1 MSITEALS
9 KIQKELN
16 APKSQYNSFGNYRYR
31 NCEDIL
37 AAVKP
42 LLDDG
47 TITLTDDIVMVGN
60 RIYVKAI
67 ATFTKGNDSI
77 SVSAFAREPED
88 KKGMDASQI
97 TGAASSYA
105 RKYALNGLLCID
117 DNKDA
122 DHPVEPVK
130 ATPKETVTARNGN
143 GNGKAKSASNDPME
157 TWSVPVAP
165 VAPPKPPALNM
176 KKVLDPDDKLGDFKA
191 MQYEKQEPDF

>member
-1 MSITEALS
+1 MVTKVINEVTAMSITEALS
-9 KIQKELN
+9 KIQRELN
-16 APKSQYNSFGNYRYR
+16 APKSQYNSFGKYHYR

-42 LLDDG
+42 LLGDG
-47 TITLTDDIVMVGN
+47 TITLSDEIVQIGN

-97 TGAASSYA
+97 TGATSSYA

-122 DHPVEPVK
+122 DHPIDPATPVK

-143 GNGKAKSASNDPME
+143 GNGKPKASYGGSAWDNATP
-157 TWSVPVAP
+157 AP
-165 VAPPKPPALNM
+165 VAPPKPPVPPA
-176 KKVLDPDDKLGDFKA
+176 KGDEIEF
-191 MQYEKQEPDF
+191 

>member
-1 MSITEALS
+1 MVTKVINEVTAMSITEALS
-9 KIQKELN
+9 KIQRELN

-42 LLDDG
+42 LLDGG

-67 ATFTKGNDSI
+67 ATFTKGTESI

-130 ATPKETVTARNGN
+130 ATPKEAVTARNDN
-143 GNGKAKSASNDPME
+143 GNGKPKSSYSGSAWDNATP
-157 TWSVPVAP
+157 
-165 VAPPKPPALNM
+165 APPKPPVSPAPN
-176 KKVLDPDDKLGDFKA
+176 F
-191 MQYEKQEPDF
+191 

>member
-9 KIQKELN
+9 KIQRELN

-42 LLDDG
+42 LLDGG
-47 TITLTDDIVMVGN
+47 TITLTDDIVMVGH

-122 DHPVEPVK
+122 DHPVEPEAPHVK
-130 ATPKETVTARNGN
+130 ATPKETVVSRNNGN
-143 GNGKAKSASNDPME
+143 GNGKAKSANDPMA

-165 VAPPKPPALNM
+165 VAPPKPPVPPA
-176 KKVLDPDDKLGDFKA
+176 KGDEIEF
-191 MQYEKQEPDF
+191 